1 MKAPRGMHDILPD
14 EAPRWRALEATVRAL
29 AARYG
34 YGEIRTPVVEHTEVF
49 QKTSGETS
57 DIVEH
62 EMYTFVDRGGRSLT
76 LRPEGTAGVVR
87 AYLEHGMASQPQPVR
102 LYYLASMF
110 RYDRPQKGR
119 YRMHHQFGA
128 EIIGSPSPA
137 ADVEVLSIPVR
148 LMQSLGLTE
157 VLVRV
162 NSIGDAACRPVYL
175 AALREYFRPHAS
187 RLSQDSRRR
196 LDTNPMRILESK
208 DPADQELIPEA
219 PVTRD
224 YLCAECRAHFDQVK
238 VLFEAIGIRCVED
251 PHIVRGL
258 DYYTRTA
265 AEIHSGR
272 LGGTQ
277 HQMLGGGR
285 YDGLAEQLGGPP
297 TPGVGFGLGLE
308 RLMLVLEAEALG
320 IPAQEAVDGAPQVFV
335 ATAGARA
342 EVEGFRILDRLRG
355 AGISAVGEVAG
366 RSLRAQMKS
375 ADRAGARY
383 AVIIGEQELA
393 SAEASVRDLQTG
405 EQEPV
410 GLSDVVGYVAQRT
423 GEIARGGDPGRTGP

>member
-1 MKAPRGMHDILPD
+1 MHDILPD
-14 EAPRWRALEATVRAL
+14 EAPRWQALEAAVRGL
-29 AARYG
+29 SARYG
-34 YGEIRTPVVEHTEVF
+34 YREIRTPVVEHTEVF
-49 QKTSGETS
+49 QKTAGETS
-57 DIVEH
+57 DIVAH
-62 EMYTFVDRGGRSLT
+62 EMYTFMDRGGRSLT
-76 LRPEGTAGVVR
+76 LRPEGTAAVVR

-102 LYYLASMF
+102 LYYLAAMF

-128 EIIGSPSPA
+128 EIVGSPSPA

-162 NSIGDAACRPVYL
+162 NSIGDAACRPGYL
-175 AALREYFRPHAS
+175 EALRNYFRPLAD
-187 RLSQDSRRR
+187 RLSEDSQRR
-196 LDTNPMRILESK
+196 LETNPMRILESK
-208 DPADQELIPEA
+208 EPQDTELIGDA
-219 PVTRD
+219 PLTRD
-224 YLCAECRAHFDQVK
+224 YLCAACRTHFDQVQQ
-238 VLFEAIGIRCVED
+238 LFAVIGIRTVED
-251 PHIVRGL
+251 PYVVRGL

-265 AEIHSGR
+265 VEIHSGR

-308 RLMLVLEAEALG
+308 RLLLVLEAEGLAV
-320 IPAQEAVDGAPQVFV
+320 PAQ
-335 ATAGARA
+335 AGADERLAVYVVTSGSGA
-342 EVEGFRILDRLRG
+342 EIEGFRVLDALRR
-355 AGISAVGEVAG
+355 AGITAVGDVSG

-383 AVIIGEQELA
+383 AVIIGEQEIA
-393 SAEASVRDLQTG
+393 ARQAGVRDLQTG
-405 EQEPV
+405 AQELV
-410 GLSDVVGYVAQRT
+410 SLADVVTDLTQRT
-423 GEIARGGDPGRTGP
+423 GGAR

>member
-1 MKAPRGMHDILPD
+1 MHDILPD
-14 EAPRWRALEATVRAL
+14 ETPRWRALEAAIRAL
-29 AARYG
+29 AGRYG
-34 YGEIRTPVVEHTEVF
+34 YGEIRTPVAEHTEVF
-49 QKTSGETS
+49 QKTAGQTS

-76 LRPEGTAGVVR
+76 LRPEGTAAVVR

-128 EIIGSPSPA
+128 EVIGTPSPA

-162 NSIGDAACRPVYL
+162 NSIGDAACRPAYL
-175 AALREYFRPHAS
+175 DALRGYFRPHAD
-187 RLSQDSRRR
+187 RLSKDSRRR
-196 LDTNPMRILESK
+196 LETNPMRILESK
-208 DPADQELIPEA
+208 DPADQELVPDA

-238 VLFEAIGIRCVED
+238 VFFDAIGIRCVED

-308 RLMLVLEAEALG
+308 RLMLVLDAEGLA
-320 IPAQEAVDGAPQVFV
+320 IPALDAADGTPQVFV
-335 ATAGARA
+335 ATAGAPA
-342 EVEGFRILDRLRG
+342 EVEGFRVLDRLRS
-355 AGISAVGEVAG
+355 AGIRAVGEVAG

-375 ADRAGARY
+375 ADRMGARY

-393 SAEASVRDLQTG
+393 SHQAGVRDLGTG
-405 EQEPV
+405 TQESV
-410 GLSDVVGYVAQRT
+410 ELSEVVGYLVQRT
-423 GEIARGGDPGRTGP
+423 GGSDRGDPGRTRP

>member
-14 EAPRWRALEATVRAL
+14 ETPRWRALEAAIRAL

-34 YGEIRTPVVEHTEVF
+34 YGEIRTPVAEHTEVF
-49 QKTSGETS
+49 QKTAGQTS

-76 LRPEGTAGVVR
+76 LRPEGTAAVVR
-87 AYLEHGMASQPQPVR
+87 AYLEHGMASQRLPVR

-128 EIIGSPSPA
+128 EIIGTPSPA

-162 NSIGDAACRPVYL
+162 NSIGDAACRPAYL
-175 AALREYFRPHAS
+175 AALRDYFRPHAD
-187 RLSQDSRRR
+187 RLSKDSRRR
-196 LDTNPMRILESK
+196 LETNPMRILESR
-208 DPADQELIPEA
+208 DPGDQELVPEA

-238 VLFEAIGIRCVED
+238 VLFDAIGILCVED

-258 DYYTRTA
+258 DYYNRTA
-265 AEIHSGR
+265 VEIHSGR

-308 RLMLVLEAEALG
+308 RLLLVLDAEGLVV
-320 IPAQEAVDGAPQVFV
+320 PAQDAADGTPQVFV
-335 ATAGARA
+335 ATAGVQA
-342 EVEGFRILDRLRG
+342 EVEGFRVLDSLRS
-355 AGISAVGEVAG
+355 AGIRAVGEVAG

-375 ADRAGARY
+375 ADRMGARY
-383 AVIIGEQELA
+383 AVIIGQDEVAAQQ
-393 SAEASVRDLQTG
+393 ASVRDLQTG
-405 EQEPV
+405 SQEEV
-410 GLSDVVGYVAQRT
+410 AFDRIIAFLKVRLSGVNSA
-423 GEIARGGDPGRTGP
+423 

>member
-1 MKAPRGMHDILPD
+1 MHDILPD
-14 EAPRWRALEATVRAL
+14 DSPRWQALEAIIRAL
-29 AARYG
+29 AGRYG
-34 YGEIRTPVVEHTEVF
+34 YREIRTPVVEHTEVF
-49 QKTSGETS
+49 AKTVGETS

-76 LRPEGTAGVVR
+76 LRPEGTAAVMR

-102 LYYLASMF
+102 LYYLAPMF

-128 EIIGSPSPA
+128 EIVGSPSPA

-157 VLVRV
+157 VLVRL
-162 NSIGDAACRPVYL
+162 NSIGDAACRPAYL
-175 AALREYFRPHAS
+175 EALRDYFRPRAAQ
-187 RLSQDSRRR
+187 LSTESQRR
-196 LDTNPMRILESK
+196 LETNPMRILESK
-208 DPADQELIPEA
+208 EPQDQELTPGA
-219 PVTRD
+219 PVMPD
-224 YLCAECRAHFDQVK
+224 YLCADCRAHFEHVK
-238 VLFEAIGIRCVED
+238 RLFEAIGIRCVED
-251 PHIVRGL
+251 PYVVRGL

-308 RLMLVLEAEALG
+308 RLLLVLDAEGL
-320 IPAQEAVDGAPQVFV
+320 AVPVQAGTDSRLQIFV
-335 ATAGARA
+335 ATTGSGAD
-342 EVEGFRILDRLRG
+342 VEGFRLLDGLRS
-355 AGISAVGEVAG
+355 AGLSAVGEVGG

-375 ADRAGARY
+375 ADRTGARY
-383 AVIIGEQELA
+383 AVIIGEQEIA
-393 SAEASVRDLQTG
+393 SQQASVRDLHAG
-405 EQEPV
+405 SQELV
-410 GLSDVVGYVAQRT
+410 GLSDVVTYLVQRA
-423 GEIARGGDPGRTGP
+423 GGAR